1 LEEELMK
8 AIILAAGEGKRM
20 KSAKAKV
27 MHEILGKPIIGYIVD
42 SVFKAGSEQVI
53 LVVGH
58 KREQLRDYLKDRV
71 EYVVQEEQLGTG
83 HAARMASDY
92 LRENGDVLV
101 LYGDMPLVRPETI
114 EIIQKLHMEENNGV
128 TAVSVMTEA
137 PGDFGRIIR
146 EDGMFSHIV
155 EARDCTEEQKAVQE
169 INTGIYLFK
178 EEVLKRALELLENNN
193 SQGEYYLTDTI
204 EIIRKLGY
212 KADAVRMDDIG
223 EFLGINS
230 RWQLAAAAAEMKRRI
245 NLMHMDNG
253 VSIIDPSNTY
263 IGPDAVIGEDSDIYP
278 GVIIEGSCVIGNGC
292 IIGPNSRLVNTK
304 VGDGSLVEYSVALD
318 SEIGGK
324 TKVGPYAYL
333 RPNSK
338 IGNKCKIGDFVE
350 VKNSIIGD
358 NTKASHLTYIGD
370 SDVGDNV
377 NFGCGT
383 ITTNYDGRNKYRTVI
398 KDSVFIGCNT
408 NLIAPVT
415 IEDGAYIAA
424 GSTITKDVPKEAL
437 GIARAY
443 QVNKEDWNKK

>member
-1 LEEELMK
+1 MK

-92 LRENGDVLV
+92 LQENGDVLV

-114 EIIQKLHMEENNGV
+114 EIIQKLHKEENNGV

-193 SQGEYYLTDTI
+193 AQGEYYLTDTI

-212 KADAVRMDDIG
+212 KADAVRLDDIG

-230 RWQLAAAAAEMKRRI
+230 RWQLAAAAA
-245 NLMHMDNG
+245 
-253 VSIIDPSNTY
+253 
-263 IGPDAVIGEDSDIYP
+263 
-278 GVIIEGSCVIGNGC
+278 
-292 IIGPNSRLVNTK
+292 
-304 VGDGSLVEYSVALD
+304 
-318 SEIGGK
+318 
-324 TKVGPYAYL
+324 
-333 RPNSK
+333 
-338 IGNKCKIGDFVE
+338 
-350 VKNSIIGD
+350 
-358 NTKASHLTYIGD
+358 
-370 SDVGDNV
+370 
-377 NFGCGT
+377 
-383 ITTNYDGRNKYRTVI
+383 
-398 KDSVFIGCNT
+398 
-408 NLIAPVT
+408 
-415 IEDGAYIAA
+415 
-424 GSTITKDVPKEAL
+424 
-437 GIARAY
+437 
-443 QVNKEDWNKK
+443 